1 MELVRKEDIAKLSCL
16 NHLVLSPDQ
25 KTAVF
30 TEITPDLKENKEHRN
45 LYVLVPETG
54 KVSQLTS
61 GNSDDMAVFED
72 DRTILFMSGRK
83 ESETDPHS
91 S

>member
-1 MELVRKEDIAKLSCL
+1 MIPRQRSLTPLPHFKKGSEMELVRKEDIAKLSCL

-25 KTAVF
+25 ETAVF

-54 KVSQLTS
+54 KVSRPKV
-61 GNSDDMAVFED
+61 A
-72 DRTILFMSGRK
+72 K
-83 ESETDPHS
+83 P
-91 S
+91 